1 DRIGRNRPLALFGRR
16 EVIDADLVIRIAV
29 SPGDDVDDDSR
40 TEEPLDRYLIDRLRT
55 PGKMQRGIQVR
66 AAMLRGGE
74 VVRRVIITA
83 RRNPICRLFETER
96 IRGRPEDRR
105 RVVGVR
111 EVDELSTRKARR
123 RRRRSWRT
131 TRQ

>member
-1 DRIGRNRPLALFGRR
+1 QPFRRVGVYARKMQVAHGIGAARGRSQVAGRVWPSPREAGPKQDDRIGRNRPLALFGRR

-74 VVRRVIITA
+74 VVRRVI
-83 RRNPICRLFETER
+83 
-96 IRGRPEDRR
+96 
-105 RVVGVR
+105 
-111 EVDELSTRKARR
+111 
-123 RRRRSWRT
+123 
-131 TRQ
+131 